1 MVVPARAASYRHR
14 PMAAPRDNEFY
25 YDCDDTLLDND
36 RIHDDLDAAFES
48 VIGRDNCARY
58 WAHYQA
64 LREELGYADYLGAVQ
79 RLRCEAETDM
89 RILGLSSLLLD
100 FPFASRLYA
109 GALEAIAHCRAQG
122 LTVILSDGDAVLQ
135 PRKLQR
141 AGLWDCVEGRVLV
154 YVHKDRMLV
163 AVQQR
168 YPAAHYVMVDD
179 KPQLLARMK
188 QHMGNRLTTVFV
200 RQGHYAEDAAAENVD
215 PAPDIAIACI
225 GDLRGRK
232 LEDFLPTAAVINL
245 PSHGLPSG

>member
-14 PMAAPRDNEFY
+14 PMAAPRDIVFFF
-25 YDCDDTLLDND
+25 DCDDTLLDND

-154 YVHKDRMLV
+154 YVHKERMLDELRR
-163 AVQQR
+163 R
-168 YPAAHYVMVDD
+168 YPADHYVMIDD
-179 KPQLLARMK
+179 KLRVLTAMK
-188 QHMGNRLTTVFV
+188 AELRDSLTTVWP
-200 RQGHYAEDAAAENVD
+200 RQGHYALDAAAN
-215 PAPDIAIACI
+215 A
-225 GDLRGRK
+225 
-232 LEDFLPTAAVINL
+232 
-245 PSHGLPSG
+245 GLPDPDVSLDSIGELAHHDLSKLRRLRP